1 MQGNLGSWVV
11 LLLLAAFAIER
22 VIAAAS
28 FLLGPP
34 PASDD
39 VRASQRRGILLFGLA
54 AAVALA
60 IVNGSGEVRLL
71 GHLQPGHRAAT
82 YDYDYWLTW
91 LVLVAGCD
99 QVRSVVQWIGGTV
112 SAAKEVKEKVSPL
125 RIEVDDGVTVRK
137 VA

>member
-11 LLLLAAFAIER
+11 LLLFAAFAIER
-22 VIAAAS
+22 IIAAAS

-34 PASDD
+34 PSDN
-39 VRASQRRGILLFGLA
+39 VRALQRRGVLLFGLA

-60 IVNGSGEVRLL
+60 IVNGNSEVRLL
-71 GHLQPGHRAAT
+71 GHLQPGRRAAT

-91 LVLVAGCD
+91 LVLVAGSD

-112 SAAKEVKEKVSPL
+112 SAAKEVKEKVAPV
-125 RIEVDDGVTVRK
+125 RIEVDDGVNVRK

>member
-11 LLLLAAFAIER
+11 LLLFAAFAIER
-22 VIAAAS
+22 IIAAAS

-34 PASDD
+34 PSDN
-39 VRASQRRGILLFGLA
+39 VRALQRRGVLLFGLA

-60 IVNGSGEVRLL
+60 IVNGSSEVRLL
-71 GHLQPGHRAAT
+71 GHLQPGRRAAT

-91 LVLVAGCD
+91 LVLVAGSD

-112 SAAKEVKEKVSPL
+112 SAAKEVKEKVSPV
-125 RIEVDDGVTVRK
+125 RIEVDDGVNVRK

>member
-11 LLLLAAFAIER
+11 LLLFAAFAIER
-22 VIAAAS
+22 IIAAAS
-28 FLLGPP
+28 FLLGPL
-34 PASDD
+34 PASDN

-60 IVNGSGEVRLL
+60 IVNGSSEVRLL
-71 GHLQPGHRAAT
+71 KHLQPGGHGAAS
-82 YDYDYWLTW
+82 DYDYWLTW
-91 LVLVAGCD
+91 LVLVAGSD

-112 SAAKEVKEKVSPL
+112 SAAKEVKEKVSPI
-125 RIEVDDGVTVRK
+125 RIEVDDGVNVRK